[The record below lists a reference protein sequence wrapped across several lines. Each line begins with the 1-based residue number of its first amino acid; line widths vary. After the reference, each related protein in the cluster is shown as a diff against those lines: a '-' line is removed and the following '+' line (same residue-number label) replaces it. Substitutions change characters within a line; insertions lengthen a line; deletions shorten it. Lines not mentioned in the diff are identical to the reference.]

1 MLRQDRPARFLE
13 QVKGGGPLTITHPD
27 MRRYFMLI
35 NEAVQLVLHAAA
47 QDRADR
53 IYVLQMGEQ
62 IRVLDLARN
71 LIRLF
76 GMVPDRDIQI
86 VFSGIRPGEKLQ
98 EELLCVGEVAEPS
111 TVEGILE
118 VQPAPL
124 TEHQTLLVQLAALER
139 FASRNDAPAVLRQLR
154 VIVSDY
160 QQDADTASEST
171 LATA

>member
-1 MLRQDRPARFLE
+1 MNQPSSDARPA
-13 QVKGGGPLTITHPD
+13 VDPP
-27 MRRYFMLI
+27 
-35 NEAVQLVLHAAA
+35 AV
-47 QDRADR
+47 
-53 IYVLQMGEQ
+53 
-62 IRVLDLARN
+62 
-71 LIRLF
+71 
-76 GMVPDRDIQI
+76 
-86 VFSGIRPGEKLQ
+86 VFSGIRLGERLQ

-139 FASRNDAPAVLRQLR
+139 FASRNDAPAVLQQLR

-171 LATA
+171 VATA